1 MAEADKIL
9 VKVDVD
15 VAQTAQRL
23 QEVNTAIKTVKD
35 SQKLLEKSIRET
47 GDATGELSA
56 EYARNAEDLK
66 LLTAEQKALNGQ
78 LATSIDTNTEL
89 GDSFRELDAK
99 CRALENTYKT
109 LTKAQRES
117 AEGQQL
123 KEKLIETKQALKDFD
138 AELGNHQRN
147 VGNYPQTWMSAIPG
161 MDKAGR
167 VLSGLGVTMQD
178 VSAKGVKAFS
188 GLGQSVK
195 ALGKAFITP
204 PIVIITAVV
213 AAVLLVFNKLKEAFE
228 KNDDAM
234 TALQRAMAAFEPI
247 GEAIRAIFDALAQ
260 AIGKVVEAAA
270 NAVTWIADKL
280 SPAYAKAKEEAQG
293 LVDAQDKLQDAERKY
308 TEDSAKRNRDVA
320 KLRSEAM
327 DKERYN
333 VQERRKMLQQAV
345 NLEKANLAEEK
356 KIKAEHLRIL
366 EETARKERDTSDETK
381 NKIAAAR
388 AAMYQAE
395 QNYFTGV
402 RSLQK
407 QLNSFDKEEAAE
419 EQRRAAE
426 AAAAAKAAAEE
437 RKRRAKEQAEAAKRA
452 AEERKQRAKEQAEA
466 EKNYQDQR
474 VQIAKEAE
482 DALLAVEQDGL
493 TKQLAQIQLATNR
506 EIAALEKRRDAL
518 RKNDVQAR
526 DNINAIIAAKEQ
538 AAQEQMTALI
548 IRDEEQRAAK
558 IRSIEQARADL
569 GIRDEEVLA
578 QRRLERA
585 QEAGDRLRA
594 LTDEQ
599 RKALY
604 ADQQAYDEA
613 ILAADTELYN
623 AREAVQQAYYDRTEQ
638 AEANDWE
645 RRKQAAVDN
654 EVELARIELEQA
666 TAEQEALVNMDA
678 ETKARLYANEEQ
690 YVAAMIAA
698 ENRLKDASKA
708 TTEAQIKDAETK
720 VAAVSG
726 MTSALTNLLDQFGEE
741 NKAAAKAS
749 KVLAL
754 GQIAVET
761 GMAIAKGI
769 TQAQSVPFPANIAAI
784 ATTITSVLG
793 GIASAIASV
802 KSAKFAQGG
811 IVGGNSYT
819 GDRVPIL
826 ANSREMIINP
836 DQQTTLFKALSGGD
850 SKSQSLGIDYG
861 KMAAAMASTPAP
873 VMVLKELHDFED
885 NVATYNE
892 IAGI

>member
-178 VSAKGVKAFS
+178 VSTKGVKAFS

-195 ALGKAFITP
+195 AFGKAFITP

-419 EQRRAAE
+419 EQRQAAE

-585 QEAGDRLRA
+585 QETGDRLRA

-741 NKAAAKAS
+741 NKAAARAS

-784 ATTITSVLG
+784 ATTVTSVLT

-850 SKSQSLGIDYG
+850 SKAQSLGIDYG

-873 VMVLKELHDFED
+873 VMVLKELHDFE
-885 NVATYNE
+885 NKVATYNE
-892 IAGI
+892 IASI